1 MPTSRPTN
9 PPGRA
14 EKRPEATTAPPEK
27 ELEDASSGDEDSG
40 GNAYAVGLSPLRRR
54 ICTVVAVLGLVFSAV
69 LGFTVDKPTMW
80 GLLPI
85 LLYAALCLLGM
96 DLVVGTIV
104 ALVSAVFIAG
114 KPPTAVAEVL
124 GTSLGDMVTMI
135 GLIIVLGAGV
145 GEILRVTGVA
155 DTIVNAIMRLVG
167 ERNRH
172 MVTLG
177 VMLACL
183 VLVASLGTLAGA
195 LAIAAPILIPITAR
209 MGFTRSAT
217 ASMMFV
223 GGCAGLALAPFA
235 GSNVAILTA
244 ADVNYLTYLRVGA
257 GPLAVLSIVL
267 AMIIVP
273 WMQRRTAA
281 TGTDFY
287 TAEEAAGTAAKS
299 YPNAGRA
306 TAAFVVLLVASVVY
320 ATVTNAG
327 TAFPLLAL
335 PLLAIVTGYAGGLSS
350 VEIATGMYRGGSKL
364 LSIFL
369 LFWLLAALFM
379 IIDQWLKPYDVILD
393 TFGAQLSHM
402 AGFPFAVAIGL
413 LGWVGVPGATAAQ
426 VVLLDKVFGGIGASL
441 GVSAGAWVIV
451 LLWASKGDTYG
462 PFPNANMIGAMG
474 LARSQNMRN
483 VLLTGWLVMLPACV
497 MYAILLAVMT

>member
-1 MPTSRPTN
+1 MSESRPGPSDIATSGTAVE
-9 PPGRA
+9 PGRPA
-14 EKRPEATTAPPEK
+14 EAEE
-27 ELEDASSGDEDSG
+27 S
-40 GNAYAVGLSPLRRR
+40 NAYAVGLPPLRRR
-54 ICTVVAVLGLVFSAV
+54 ICTVIALAGLLASLVLGQVVQA
-69 LGFTVDKPTMW
+69 PTLW

-85 LLYAALCLLGM
+85 LLYAALCLLGL
-96 DLVVGTIV
+96 DIVVSTVV
-104 ALVSAVFIAG
+104 AVLSGILIAAR
-114 KPPTAVAEVL
+114 PPTQVGELL
-124 GTSLGDMVTMI
+124 GASLGDLVTMI

-145 GEILRVTGVA
+145 GEVLRVTGVA
-155 DTIVNAIMRLVG
+155 DTIVSAIMRTVG
-167 ERNRH
+167 ERSRH
-172 MVTLG
+172 AVTFG
-177 VMLACL
+177 VMVACL

-244 ADVNYLTYLRVGA
+244 ANVDYLTYLRVGA
-257 GPLAVLSIVL
+257 GPLAVLSIAL
-267 AMIIVP
+267 AMLIVP

-281 TGTDFY
+281 AGDDFY
-287 TAEEAAGTAAKS
+287 TAEEASDDAAGSGGTERN
-299 YPNAGRA
+299 PRAGRA
-306 TAAFVVLLVASVVY
+306 TAAFLVLLVVSVVY

-335 PLLAIVTGYAGGLSS
+335 PLLGIVTGFAGGLGS
-350 VEIATGMYRGGSKL
+350 VEIASRMYRGGARL
-364 LSIFL
+364 LSIFI
-369 LFWLLAALFM
+369 LFWLLAALFG

-393 TFGAQLSHM
+393 TFGSQLSHLG
-402 AGFPFAVAIGL
+402 ALPFAVAIGL

-426 VVLLDKVFGGIGASL
+426 VVLLDKVFGGLGATL
-441 GVSAGAWVIV
+441 GVSASAWVIV

-474 LARSQNMRN
+474 LARSRNLRN
-483 VLLTGWLVMLPACV
+483 VLLTGWLVMVPACV
-497 MYAILLAVMT
+497 MYAILLAFMT